1 MESLRKGT
9 AQHPEFHKSRF
20 QYQEAEDC
28 YVCPMGEI
36 LPYKGLLKREGKP
49 ELRIYQCSECPGCQ
63 RRAECTRA
71 EYRSIS
77 LDPREYLMQ
86 TMRARLA
93 TKEGKRKYGKRKC
106 IVEPVFG
113 DMKYN
118 RNMRGVLLRGKIKAK
133 GEFLI
138 MCIAHNLKKIA
149 NYIRGMGFSL
159 KLQLKLA

>member
-1 MESLRKGT
+1 
-9 AQHPEFHKSRF
+9 
-20 QYQEAEDC
+20 
-28 YVCPMGEI
+28 
-36 LPYKGLLKREGKP
+36 
-49 ELRIYQCSECPGCQ
+49 
-63 RRAECTRA
+63 
-71 EYRSIS
+71 
-77 LDPREYLMQ
+77 MQ

-93 TKEGKRKYGKRKC
+93 TKEGKKKYGKGKW

-118 RNMRGVLLRGKIKAK
+118 RNMQGVLLRGKLKAK

-149 NYIRGMGFSL
+149 NDIRGMGFSL